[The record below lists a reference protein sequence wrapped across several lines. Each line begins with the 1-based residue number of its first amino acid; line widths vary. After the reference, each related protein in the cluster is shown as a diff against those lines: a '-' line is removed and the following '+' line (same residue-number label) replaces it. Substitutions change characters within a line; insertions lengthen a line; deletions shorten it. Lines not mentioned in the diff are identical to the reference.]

1 MKTRIQHVNSPST
14 SEENFLSQTADQNTP
29 IRGAVLF
36 NTETL
41 SQNLPPPFPVE
52 QSEAPRYSQIVAVA
66 HAFFRL
72 VCIINHI
79 CRFFS
84 SPFYYIE
91 LLASQCNKSQSPA
104 LLWNFITPFNVSPHH
119 VIFLPL
125 DQCIFQ
131 SVASHSMYTSRI
143 FFPLSR
149 KFSSI
154 NDRGSHWDYSPV
166 ISDHPSRSTT
176 NNCLYQ
182 RLLNF
187 N

>member
-14 SEENFLSQTADQNTP
+14 SEENFLSQTSDQNTP
-29 IRGAVLF
+29 HQGSSTIQYR
-36 NTETL
+36 NIK
-41 SQNLPPPFPVE
+41 
-52 QSEAPRYSQIVAVA
+52 SESSSSIPCGTKRSSQILLDRCHCSCLFQAC
-66 HAFFRL
+66 L
-72 VCIINHI
+72 YNKSYLPI
-79 CRFFS
+79 FS

-91 LLASQCNKSQSPA
+91 LLAFQCNKSQSPA
-104 LLWNFITPFNVSPHH
+104 LLWNFITPFNVFPHH

>member
-14 SEENFLSQTADQNTP
+14 SEENFLSQTSNQNTP
-29 IRGAVLF
+29 HQGSSTIQYK
-36 NTETL
+36 NIK
-41 SQNLPPPFPVE
+41 
-52 QSEAPRYSQIVAVA
+52 SESSSSIPCGTKRSSQILLDRCRCSCL
-66 HAFFRL
+66 FRL

-91 LLASQCNKSQSPA
+91 LLASQCNKLQSPA
-104 LLWNFITPFNVSPHH
+104 LLWNFITPFNVFPHH

-131 SVASHSMYTSRI
+131 SVASHPMYTSRI

-154 NDRGSHWDYSPV
+154 NDRGSHRDYSPV
-166 ISDHPSRSTT
+166 VLDHPFRSTT
-176 NNCLYQ
+176 DNCLYQ

>member
-1 MKTRIQHVNSPST
+1 MLTAHLPVKKTSYRKLPIKIPPSGEQYYSIQKHKVRI
-14 SEENFLSQTADQNTP
+14 FLLHSLWNKAKLPDTP
-29 IRGAVLF
+29 R
-36 NTETL
+36 
-41 SQNLPPPFPVE
+41 SLPLLMP
-52 QSEAPRYSQIVAVA
+52 
-66 HAFFRL
+66 FFRL

-91 LLASQCNKSQSPA
+91 LLAFQCNKSQSPA
-104 LLWNFITPFNVSPHH
+104 LLWNFITPFNVFPHH

-143 FFPLSR
+143 FFSLSR

-154 NDRGSHWDYSPV
+154 NDRGSHRDYSPV
-166 ISDHPSRSTT
+166 VSDHPSRSTT

>member
-14 SEENFLSQTADQNTP
+14 SEENFLSQTSDQNTP

-41 SQNLPPPFPVE
+41 SQNLPPPFPAE

-104 LLWNFITPFNVSPHH
+104 LLWNFITPFNVFPHH

-131 SVASHSMYTSRI
+131 SVASHPMYTSPI
-143 FFPLSR
+143 FF
-149 KFSSI
+149 KA
-154 NDRGSHWDYSPV
+154 
-166 ISDHPSRSTT
+166 
-176 NNCLYQ
+176 
-182 RLLNF
+182 
-187 N
+187 

>member
-14 SEENFLSQTADQNTP
+14 SEENFLSQTSDQNTP

-36 NTETL
+36 NTVRIFL
-41 SQNLPPPFPVE
+41 LHSLVE
-52 QSEAPRYSQIVAVA
+52 QSEAPTYSQIVAIA

-91 LLASQCNKSQSPA
+91 LLAFQCNKSQSPA

-154 NDRGSHWDYSPV
+154 NDRGSQWDYSPV
-166 ISDHPSRSTT
+166 VSDHPSRSTT

>member
-14 SEENFLSQTADQNTP
+14 SEENFLSQTSDQNTP
-29 IRGAVLF
+29 HQGSSTIQY
-36 NTETL
+36 

-91 LLASQCNKSQSPA
+91 LLAFQCNKSQSPA
-104 LLWNFITPFNVSPHH
+104 LLWNFITPFNVFPHH

-131 SVASHSMYTSRI
+131 SVASHPM
-143 FFPLSR
+143 
-149 KFSSI
+149 
-154 NDRGSHWDYSPV
+154 
-166 ISDHPSRSTT
+166 
-176 NNCLYQ
+176 
-182 RLLNF
+182 
-187 N
+187 